1 MQSKLSN
8 KYLHRKSSSRESYRT
23 MTSGMMDPTST
34 VGPAGSIASMMSVIA
49 SQEQTIN
56 ELRAILAQ
64 KEDVI
69 CQLTSQLDKFKSVLS
84 IQSATLA
91 QPRRTRLIGV
101 SAEPQ
106 STATLQDLLSQTPQ
120 VYQKSQQTKQ
130 LIKQAIH
137 DNDFLKN
144 LNQSQIEEITLCMF
158 PVSHARDSI
167 IIKEGDIGSVVY
179 VMEQGKVEVSKDG
192 KLLSYIQQPGSVFGE
207 LAILYNCTRTATIRA
222 ITDCKLWAIERLCFQ
237 AIMMKSG
244 LIRQRDYIEFLRT
257 VPTFASVPDETLSKI
272 SGALEE
278 TTYKKGAYV
287 IRQGGRGDTFYIIS
301 QGRVKVTVD
310 VQDER
315 TQQLV
320 EKTVRYLKRGDSF
333 GEKALLGEDIR
344 TANIIADDDNVVCLV
359 IDRECFEQFI
369 SKIVENKH
377 YDEPPAY
384 MQLETKVDERFAN
397 IRLNDIQILKTL
409 GMGGFGRVDL
419 VTIGNDKTKS
429 YALKVMKKCQIV
441 ETRQE
446 QHIINE
452 KRIMLES
459 DSPFIVKL
467 YRTFKDEK
475 YLYMLMESC
484 LGGELWTVLRDRS
497 RFDEETTKFYTACVI
512 EAFSYLHS
520 RHIIYRD
527 LKPENMLLDEY
538 GYIKLTDFGF
548 AKRLYPPGS
557 KTWTFCGTPDYV
569 SPEIILN
576 RGHDYSCDYWSL
588 GVLMFELLTGAPPF
602 TSDDPMK
609 TYNII
614 LRGIDAVD
622 FPEKII
628 SKKAQNLIKRLC
640 RDNLAERL
648 GYQRGG
654 IEDIMKHKW
663 FDGFNWPGLRS
674 RTLPAPYVP
683 KISSP
688 LDTSN
693 FDSYSPDTSDVAIDT
708 SGDWDK
714 EF

>member
-1 MQSKLSN
+1 MMDA
-8 KYLHRKSSSRESYRT
+8 SSSIS
-23 MTSGMMDPTST
+23 
-34 VGPAGSIASMMSVIA
+34 PAGNAASMMSIIA

-56 ELRAILAQ
+56 ELRAILTQ
-64 KEDVI
+64 KEDLI
-69 CQLTSQLDKFKSVLS
+69 CQLKSQLDKFKSVLS
-84 IQSATLA
+84 VQPATLA
-91 QPRRTRLIGV
+91 QPRKTRLIGI
-101 SAEPQ
+101 SAEPH
-106 STATLQDLLSQTPQ
+106 STATIQDLLSKTPQ

-158 PVSHARDSI
+158 PVSHAKDSTI
-167 IIKEGDIGSVVY
+167 IREGDVGSVLY
-179 VMEQGKVEVSKDG
+179 VMEQGKVEVSKEG
-192 KLLSYIQQPGSVFGE
+192 KLLSYIQTPGSVFGE

-237 AIMMKSG
+237 SIMMKSG
-244 LIRQRDYIEFLRT
+244 LVRQ
-257 VPTFASVPDETLSKI
+257 SVEDNDE
-272 SGALEE
+272 
-278 TTYKKGAYV
+278 
-287 IRQGGRGDTFYIIS
+287 Q
-301 QGRVKVTVD
+301 
-310 VQDER
+310 
-315 TQQLV
+315 
-320 EKTVRYLKRGDSF
+320 
-333 GEKALLGEDIR
+333 
-344 TANIIADDDNVVCLV
+344 
-359 IDRECFEQFI
+359 
-369 SKIVENKH
+369 H
-377 YDEPPAY
+377 PPPY
-384 MQLETKVDERFAN
+384 MLTETKIDERFTR
-397 IRLNDIQILKTL
+397 ISLPDIKILTTL

-484 LGGELWTVLRDRS
+484 LGGELWTVLRDR
-497 RFDEETTKFYTACVI
+497 RNFDEDTTRFYTACVV

-527 LKPENMLLDEY
+527 LKPENMLLDEL
-538 GYIKLTDFGF
+538 GYVKLTDFGF

-602 TSDDPMK
+602 TSDEPMK

-614 LRGIDAVD
+614 LRGIEAVD
-622 FPEKII
+622 FPRTI
-628 SKKAQNLIKRLC
+628 SQKAQNLIKKLC
-640 RDNLAERL
+640 RDNSSERL

-654 IEDIMKHKW
+654 IDDIMKHKW
-663 FDGFNWPGLRS
+663 FDGFNWLALRN
-674 RTLPAPYVP
+674 RTLQAPYVP
-683 KISSP
+683 RISSAI
-688 LDTSN
+688 DTSN
-693 FDSYSPDTSDVAIDT
+693 FDSYSPDTSDVPIDT

>member
-1 MQSKLSN
+1 MA
-8 KYLHRKSSSRESYRT
+8 
-23 MTSGMMDPTST
+23 SGMMDAAGTI
-34 VGPAGSIASMMSVIA
+34 GPAGSSISMMSVIA

-64 KEDVI
+64 KEEMI
-69 CQLTSQLDKFKSVLS
+69 CHLTSQLDKFKSVLS

-91 QPRRTRLIGV
+91 QPRKTRLIGI
-101 SAEPQ
+101 SAEPY
-106 STATLQDLLSQTPQ
+106 STAAIQDLLNKTPQ

-192 KLLSYIQQPGSVFGE
+192 KLLSYIQRPGSVFGE

-222 ITDCKLWAIERLCFQ
+222 ITDCKLWAIERLCFHT
-237 AIMMKSG
+237 IMMKSG

-257 VPTFASVPDETLSKI
+257 VPTFSNVPNEVLSKI

-278 TTYKKGAYV
+278 TTYKKGAYI
-287 IRQGGRGDTFYIIS
+287 IRQGARGDTFYIIS
-301 QGRVKVTVD
+301 QGQVKVTVD

-320 EKTVRYLKRGDSF
+320 EKTLRYLKRGDFF

-344 TANIIADDDNVVCLV
+344 TANIIADDDNVICLV
-359 IDRECFEQFI
+359 IDRECFQQFI
-369 SKIVENKH
+369 SKIVENKQ
-377 YDEPPAY
+377 YDEPPPY
-384 MQLETKVDERFAN
+384 MFVEAKIDERFVN
-397 IRLNDIQILKTL
+397 VQLSDIKVLTTL

-419 VTIGNDKTKS
+419 VTIGDEKTKS

-446 QHIINE
+446 QHILNE
-452 KRIMLES
+452 KCIMLES
-459 DSPFIVKL
+459 DCPFIVKL

-484 LGGELWTVLRDRS
+484 LGGELWTVLRDR
-497 RFDEETTKFYTACVI
+497 RNFDEDTTRFYTACVI

-527 LKPENMLLDEY
+527 LKPENMLLDEF
-538 GYIKLTDFGF
+538 GYVKLTDFGF
-548 AKRLYPPGS
+548 AKRLHPPGS

-588 GVLMFELLTGAPPF
+588 GVLMFELLAGAPPF
-602 TSDDPMK
+602 TSDEPMK

-622 FPEKII
+622 FPRSI
-628 SKKAQNLIKRLC
+628 SQKAQNLIKKLC

-663 FDGFNWPGLRS
+663 FDGFNWLGLRS

-683 KISSP
+683 KIASAI
-688 LDTSN
+688 DTSN
-693 FDSYSPDTSDVAIDT
+693 FDSYSPDTSEVPIDT

-714 EF
+714 DF

>member
-1 MQSKLSN
+1 
-8 KYLHRKSSSRESYRT
+8 
-23 MTSGMMDPTST
+23 MMDATSSI
-34 VGPAGSIASMMSVIA
+34 GPAGQAMNMMSIIE
-49 SQEQTIN
+49 SQEKTIN

-64 KEDVI
+64 KEDMI

-91 QPRRTRLIGV
+91 QPRKTRLIGI

-106 STATLQDLLSQTPQ
+106 ATVDLQELLDRTPE
-120 VYQKSQQTKQ
+120 VYHKSQQTKQ
-130 LIKQAIH
+130 LIKQAIY
-137 DNDFLKN
+137 DNDFLKKF
-144 LNQSQIEEITLCMF
+144 LSCAQIEEITSCMF
-158 PVSHARDSI
+158 PASYAKDSI
-167 IIKEGDIGSVVY
+167 IIKEGDVGSVVY

-192 KLLSYIQQPGSVFGE
+192 KLLSYIQKPGSVFGE

-222 ITDCKLWAIERLCFQ
+222 ITECKLWAINRLCFQ
-237 AIMMKSG
+237 SIMMKSG
-244 LIRQRDYIEFLRT
+244 LIRQRDYIEFLQT
-257 VPTFASVPDETLSKI
+257 VPSFNNVPIETLSKI

-278 TTYKKGAYV
+278 ASYKKGAYI
-287 IRQGGRGDTFYIIS
+287 IRQGGRGNTFYIIS
-301 QGRVKVTVD
+301 QGQVKVTVD
-310 VQDER
+310 IKDDNTGQV
-315 TQQLV
+315 V
-320 EKTVRYLKRGDSF
+320 EKTLRYLKKGDFF
-333 GEKALLGEDIR
+333 GEKALLGEDVR
-344 TANIIADDDNVVCLV
+344 TANIIAEDDNVVCLV
-359 IDRECFEQFI
+359 IDRDTFQQFI
-369 SKIVENKH
+369 SKIVENKQ
-377 YDEPPAY
+377 YDEPPPY
-384 MQLETKVDERFAN
+384 MLVEPKIDEQFAKIQLT
-397 IRLNDIQILKTL
+397 DIKILTTL
-409 GMGGFGRVDL
+409 GIGGFGRVDL
-419 VTIGNDKTKS
+419 VTIGSDQARS

-484 LGGELWTVLRDRS
+484 LGGELWTVLRDR
-497 RFDEETTKFYTACVI
+497 RNFDEDTTRFYTACVI

-527 LKPENMLLDEY
+527 LKPENMLLDEF
-538 GYIKLTDFGF
+538 GYVKLTDFGF
-548 AKRLYPPGS
+548 AKCLYPPGS

-602 TSDDPMK
+602 TSDEPMK

-622 FPEKII
+622 FPRSI
-628 SKKAQNLIKRLC
+628 SQKAQNLIKRLC
-640 RDNLAERL
+640 RDNLTERL

-683 KISSP
+683 KITSP
-688 LDTSN
+688 IDTSN
-693 FDSYSPDTSDVAIDT
+693 FDSYAPDTSEVPIDT

-714 EF
+714 DF

>member
-1 MQSKLSN
+1 MDA
-8 KYLHRKSSSRESYRT
+8 
-23 MTSGMMDPTST
+23 SGSI
-34 VGPAGSIASMMSVIA
+34 GPAGNVASMMTIIA

-56 ELRAILAQ
+56 ELRTILAQ
-64 KEDVI
+64 KEDII

-91 QPRRTRLIGV
+91 QPRKTRLIGI

-106 STATLQDLLSQTPQ
+106 SSTSIQDLITNTPQ

-130 LIKQAIH
+130 LIKQAIY

-144 LNQSQIEEITLCMF
+144 LNHSQVEEITLCMF
-158 PVSHARDSI
+158 PVSHAKNSI
-167 IIKEGDIGSVVY
+167 IIKEGDVGSVVY

-192 KLLSYIQQPGSVFGE
+192 KLLSYIQRPGSVFGE

-222 ITDCKLWAIERLCFQ
+222 ITDCKLWAIERICFQ
-237 AIMMKSG
+237 SIMMKSG
-244 LIRQRDYIEFLRT
+244 LIRQRDYIEFLKT
-257 VPTFASVPDETLSKI
+257 VPEFSQVSNETLSRI

-278 TTYKKGAYV
+278 TTYNKGAYI

-301 QGRVKVTVD
+301 QGQVKVTVD
-310 VQDER
+310 VIDER
-315 TQQLV
+315 TQQPV
-320 EKTVRYLKRGDSF
+320 GEKVLRYLKRGDYF

-344 TANIIADDDNVVCLV
+344 TANIIADVDNVVCLV
-359 IDRECFEQFI
+359 IDRECFTQFI
-369 SKIVENKH
+369 SQIVENRQ
-377 YDEPPAY
+377 YDEPDLPI
-384 MQLETKVDERFAN
+384 TRIIDERFTN
-397 IRLNDIQILKTL
+397 ISLNDIKILTTL

-419 VTIGNDKTKS
+419 VTIGDDKTKS

-467 YRTFKDEK
+467 YRTFKDDK

-484 LGGELWTVLRDRS
+484 LGGELWTVLRDR
-497 RFDEETTKFYTACVI
+497 RNFDEDTTRFYTACVV

-527 LKPENMLLDEY
+527 LKPENMLLDEQ
-538 GYIKLTDFGF
+538 GYVKLTDFGF

-602 TSDDPMK
+602 TSDEPMK

-622 FPEKII
+622 FPRTI
-628 SKKAQNLIKRLC
+628 SQKAQNLIKRLC

-648 GYQRGG
+648 GYQKGG
-654 IEDIMKHKW
+654 INDIMKHKW

-674 RTLPAPYVP
+674 RTLPAPYLP
-683 KISSP
+683 KIASP

-693 FDSYSPDTSDVAIDT
+693 FDSYSPDTSEAPIDT

>member
-1 MQSKLSN
+1 
-8 KYLHRKSSSRESYRT
+8 
-23 MTSGMMDPTST
+23 MTSGMMNATGT
-34 VGPAGSIASMMSVIA
+34 IGPAGNAASMMSIIA

-56 ELRAILAQ
+56 ELRVILAQ
-64 KEDVI
+64 KEDMI

-91 QPRRTRLIGV
+91 QPRKTRLIGI

-106 STATLQDLLSQTPQ
+106 SSANIQDLLSKPPQ
-120 VYQKSQQTKQ
+120 IYQKSQQTKQ
-130 LIKQAIH
+130 LIKQSIH

-144 LNQSQIEEITLCMF
+144 LTESQIEEITLCMF
-158 PVSHARDSI
+158 PVAHSKDSI
-167 IIKEGDIGSVVY
+167 IIKEGDVGSVVY

-192 KLLSYIQQPGSVFGE
+192 KLLSYIHRPGSVFGE
-207 LAILYNCTRTATIRA
+207 LAILYNCTRTATIKA
-222 ITDCKLWAIERLCFQ
+222 ITDCKLWAIERGCFQ

-244 LIRQRDYIEFLRT
+244 LIRQRDYIEFLKT
-257 VPTFASVPDETLSKI
+257 VPTFHNVPMETLSKI
-272 SGALEE
+272 TDALEE
-278 TTYKKGAYV
+278 TSYRRGAYI
-287 IRQGGRGDTFYIIS
+287 IRQGGRGDTFFIIS
-301 QGRVKVTVD
+301 QGQVKVTVD
-310 VQDER
+310 VQDET

-320 EKTVRYLKRGDSF
+320 EKTVRYLKRGDYF
-333 GEKALLGEDIR
+333 GEKALLGEDVR

-359 IDRECFEQFI
+359 IDRECFQQFI
-369 SKIVENKH
+369 SKIVENRC
-377 YDEPPAY
+377 YDEPLEY
-384 MQLETKVDERFAN
+384 MPDQTKIDERFAHVQLSD
-397 IRLNDIQILKTL
+397 IRIVTTL

-419 VTIGNDKTKS
+419 VTIGDDKTKS

-452 KRIMLES
+452 KRIMMES
-459 DSPFIVKL
+459 DSAFIVKL
-467 YRTFKDEK
+467 YRTFKDER

-484 LGGELWTVLRDRS
+484 LGGELWTVLRER
-497 RFDEETTKFYTACVI
+497 RNFDEDTTRFYTACVI

-527 LKPENMLLDEY
+527 LKPENMLLDDI
-538 GYIKLTDFGF
+538 GYVKLTDFGF

-602 TSDDPMK
+602 TSDEPMK

-622 FPEKII
+622 FPRSI
-628 SKKAQNLIKRLC
+628 SHKAQNLIKKLC
-640 RDNLAERL
+640 RDNLSERL

-663 FDGFNWPGLRS
+663 FDGFNWFGLRN

-688 LDTSN
+688 VDASN
-693 FDSYSPDTSDVAIDT
+693 FDSYSPDTSEVPIHIT
-708 SGDWDK
+708 GDWDK

>member
-1 MQSKLSN
+1 
-8 KYLHRKSSSRESYRT
+8 
-23 MTSGMMDPTST
+23 MMDATGS
-34 VGPAGSIASMMSVIA
+34 VGPAGNAASMMSIIA

-64 KEDVI
+64 KEDII

-91 QPRRTRLIGV
+91 QPRKTRLIGI

-106 STATLQDLLSQTPQ
+106 STATIQDLLAKAPQ
-120 VYQKSQQTKQ
+120 VYQKSQQTKL

-144 LNQSQIEEITLCMF
+144 LNESQIEEITLCMF

-167 IIKEGDIGSVVY
+167 IIKEGDVGSVVY

-192 KLLSYIQQPGSVFGE
+192 KLLSYIQRPGSVFGE

-237 AIMMKSG
+237 SIMMKSG
-244 LIRQRDYIEFLRT
+244 LIRQRDYIEFLKT
-257 VPTFASVPDETLSKI
+257 VPTFQNVPMETLSKI
-272 SGALEE
+272 TGALEE
-278 TTYKKGAYV
+278 TTYKKGAYI
-287 IRQGGRGDTFYIIS
+287 IRQGGRGDTFFIIS
-301 QGRVKVTVD
+301 HGQVKVTVD
-310 VQDER
+310 VQDDR
-315 TQQLV
+315 NQQLI
-320 EKTVRYLKRGDSF
+320 EKTVRYLKRGDYF
-333 GEKALLGEDIR
+333 GEKALLGEDVR
-344 TANIIADDDNVVCLV
+344 TANIIAEDDNVVCLV
-359 IDRECFEQFI
+359 IDRECFQQFI
-369 SKIVENKH
+369 SKIVENKE

-384 MQLETKVDERFAN
+384 MFSEARIDERFAS
-397 IRLNDIQILKTL
+397 IQLNDIKILSTL

-419 VTIGNDKTKS
+419 VTIGEDKTKS

-459 DSPFIVKL
+459 NSAFIVKL

-484 LGGELWTVLRDRS
+484 LGGELWTVLRDRRS
-497 RFDEETTKFYTACVI
+497 FDEDTTKFYTACVI

-527 LKPENMLLDEY
+527 LKPENMLLDEI
-538 GYIKLTDFGF
+538 GYVKLTDFGF

-602 TSDDPMK
+602 TSDEPMK

-622 FPEKII
+622 FPRSI
-628 SKKAQNLIKRLC
+628 SQKAQNLIKKLC
-640 RDNLAERL
+640 RDNLSERL

-663 FDGFNWPGLRS
+663 FDGFNWIGLRS

-683 KISSP
+683 KINSP
-688 LDTSN
+688 IDTSN
-693 FDSYSPDTSDVAIDT
+693 FDSYSPDTSEVPIDK
-708 SGDWDK
+708 SGEWDK

>member
-1 MQSKLSN
+1 
-8 KYLHRKSSSRESYRT
+8 
-23 MTSGMMDPTST
+23 MMDAAGSI
-34 VGPAGSIASMMSVIA
+34 GPAGSATSMLSVIA
-49 SQEQTIN
+49 TQEQTIN
-56 ELRAILAQ
+56 ELRAILAK

-69 CQLTSQLDKFKSVLS
+69 CQLTSQLDKYKSVLS
-84 IQSATLA
+84 LRSATLA
-91 QPRRTRLIGV
+91 QPRKTRLIGV
-101 SAEPQ
+101 SEPP
-106 STATLQDLLSQTPQ
+106 STETIQDLESKPPK
-120 VYQKSQQTKQ
+120 VVAKSQQTKQ
-130 LIKQAIH
+130 FLKQAIYY
-137 DNDFLKN
+137 NDFLN
-144 LNQSQIEEITLCMF
+144 HLNQTQIEEITSYMY
-158 PVSHARDSI
+158 PIEQERDSI
-167 IIKEGDIGSVVY
+167 IIREGDLGNCVY
-179 VMEQGKVEVSKDG
+179 ILEQGKVEVSKDG
-192 KLLSYIQQPGSVFGE
+192 KLLTYLQLPGSVFGE
-207 LAILYNCTRTATIRA
+207 LAIVFDCTRTATVRA
-222 ITDCKLWAIERLCFQ
+222 ITECKLWILEQ
-237 AIMMKSG
+237 ATFKSIMMKTG
-244 LIRQRDYIEFLRT
+244 LIRQRDYIEFLKT
-257 VPTFASVPDETLSKI
+257 VPTLGNVPTETLSRI
-272 SGALEE
+272 SSALEE
-278 TTYKKGAYV
+278 TTYKKGAYI

-301 QGRVKVTVD
+301 QGQVKVTVD

-320 EKTVRYLKRGDSF
+320 EKTLRYLKRGDFF

-359 IDRECFEQFI
+359 IDRECFQQFI
-369 SKIVENKH
+369 SKIVENKQ
-377 YDEPPAY
+377 YDEPPSY
-384 MQLETKVDERFAN
+384 MLVETKIDERFAS
-397 IRLNDIQILKTL
+397 IQLNDIKILSTL

-419 VTIGNDKTKS
+419 VTIGDDKTKS

-459 DSPFIVKL
+459 NSPFIVKL

-484 LGGELWTVLRDRS
+484 LGGELWTVLRDR
-497 RFDEETTKFYTACVI
+497 RNFDEDTTRFYTACVI

-527 LKPENMLLDEY
+527 LKPENMLLDEF
-538 GYIKLTDFGF
+538 GYVKLTDFGF

-602 TSDDPMK
+602 TSEEPMK

-622 FPEKII
+622 FPRNI
-628 SKKAQNLIKRLC
+628 SQKAQNLIKKLC

-654 IEDIMKHKW
+654 IEDIVKHKW

-683 KISSP
+683 KIASAT
-688 LDTSN
+688 DTSN
-693 FDSYSPDTSDVAIDT
+693 FDSYSPDTSEVPADT
-708 SGDWDK
+708 SGDWDQ

>member
-1 MQSKLSN
+1 MA
-8 KYLHRKSSSRESYRT
+8 
-23 MTSGMMDPTST
+23 SGMMDATNQIGS
-34 VGPAGSIASMMSVIA
+34 AGNATSMMSIIA

-56 ELRAILAQ
+56 ELRVILAQ
-64 KEDVI
+64 KEDII

-84 IQSATLA
+84 IQSATLN
-91 QPRRTRLIGV
+91 QPRKTRLIGI

-106 STATLQDLLSQTPQ
+106 STATIQDILTKAPQ

-137 DNDFLKN
+137 DNEFLKY
-144 LNQSQIEEITLCMF
+144 LNESQIEEITLCMF

-167 IIKEGDIGSVVY
+167 IIKEGDVGSVVY

-192 KLLSYIQQPGSVFGE
+192 KLLLYIQRPGSVFGE

-237 AIMMKSG
+237 SIMMKSG
-244 LIRQRDYIEFLRT
+244 LIRQRDYIEFLKT
-257 VPTFASVPDETLSKI
+257 VPTFANVPMETLSKI

-278 TTYKKGAYV
+278 TTYKKGAYI
-287 IRQGGRGDTFYIIS
+287 IRQGGRGDTFFIIS
-301 QGRVKVTVD
+301 QGQVKVTVD
-310 VQDER
+310 VKSDR
-315 TQQLV
+315 GDHSV
-320 EKTVRYLKRGDSF
+320 EKTIRYLKRGDYF

-344 TANIIADDDNVVCLV
+344 TANIIAEEDNVVCLV
-359 IDRECFEQFI
+359 IDRGSFQQFI
-369 SKIVENKH
+369 SKIVENKE
-377 YDEPPAY
+377 YDEPQEY
-384 MQLETKVDERFAN
+384 MVVESKIDERFAN
-397 IRLNDIQILKTL
+397 INLKDIKIITTL

-419 VTIGNDKTKS
+419 VTIGDDKSTS

-452 KRIMLES
+452 KRIMMES
-459 DSPFIVKL
+459 DSAFIVKL
-467 YRTFKDEK
+467 YRTFKDDK
-475 YLYMLMESC
+475 YLYMLMEPC
-484 LGGELWTVLRDRS
+484 LGGELWTVLRDR
-497 RFDEETTKFYTACVI
+497 RNFDEDTTRFYTACVV

-527 LKPENMLLDEY
+527 LKPENMLLDAL
-538 GYIKLTDFGF
+538 GYVKLTDFGF
-548 AKRLYPPGS
+548 AKRLYPPGN

-602 TSDDPMK
+602 TSDEPMK

-622 FPEKII
+622 FPRGI
-628 SKKAQNLIKRLC
+628 SQKAQNLIKKLC
-640 RDNLAERL
+640 RDNLSERL

-663 FDGFNWPGLRS
+663 FDGFNWIGLKSRS
-674 RTLPAPYVP
+674 LPAPYVP
-683 KISSP
+683 KINSP
-688 LDTSN
+688 IDTSN
-693 FDSYSPDTSDVAIDT
+693 FDSYSPDTSEVPIDT

>member
-1 MQSKLSN
+1 MDA
-8 KYLHRKSSSRESYRT
+8 SSSIS
-23 MTSGMMDPTST
+23 
-34 VGPAGSIASMMSVIA
+34 PAGNAASMMSIIA

-56 ELRAILAQ
+56 ELRSMLAQ
-64 KEDVI
+64 KEDLI
-69 CQLTSQLDKFKSVLS
+69 CQLKSQLDKFKSVLS
-84 IQSATLA
+84 VQPATLA
-91 QPRRTRLIGV
+91 QPRKTRLIGI
-101 SAEPQ
+101 SAEPH
-106 STATLQDLLSQTPQ
+106 STATIQDLLSKTPQ

-144 LNQSQIEEITLCMF
+144 LDQSQIEEITLCMF
-158 PVSHARDSI
+158 PVSHAKDSI
-167 IIKEGDIGSVVY
+167 IIREGDVGSVLY

-192 KLLSYIQQPGSVFGE
+192 KLLSYIHTPGSVFGE

-222 ITDCKLWAIERLCFQ
+222 IIDCKLWAIERLCFQ
-237 AIMMKSG
+237 SIMMKSG
-244 LIRQRDYIEFLRT
+244 LIRQSVEDNDEQHPPPYIL
-257 VPTFASVPDETLSKI
+257 A
-272 SGALEE
+272 
-278 TTYKKGAYV
+278 
-287 IRQGGRGDTFYIIS
+287 
-301 QGRVKVTVD
+301 
-310 VQDER
+310 
-315 TQQLV
+315 
-320 EKTVRYLKRGDSF
+320 
-333 GEKALLGEDIR
+333 
-344 TANIIADDDNVVCLV
+344 
-359 IDRECFEQFI
+359 
-369 SKIVENKH
+369 
-377 YDEPPAY
+377 
-384 MQLETKVDERFAN
+384 ETKIDERFSM
-397 IRLNDIQILKTL
+397 IKLHDIKILTTL

-419 VTIGNDKTKS
+419 VTIGDDKTKS

-484 LGGELWTVLRDRS
+484 LGGELWTVLRDR
-497 RFDEETTKFYTACVI
+497 RNFDEDTTKFYTACVV

-527 LKPENMLLDEY
+527 LKPENMLLDEL
-538 GYIKLTDFGF
+538 GYVKLTDFGF

-602 TSDDPMK
+602 TSDEPMK

-614 LRGIDAVD
+614 LRGIEAVD
-622 FPEKII
+622 FPRTI
-628 SKKAQNLIKRLC
+628 SQKAQNLIKKLC
-640 RDNLAERL
+640 RDNSTERL

-654 IEDIMKHKW
+654 IDDIMKHKW
-663 FDGFNWPGLRS
+663 FDGFNWLALRNRS
-674 RTLPAPYVP
+674 LAAPYVP
-683 KISSP
+683 KISSA

-693 FDSYSPDTSDVAIDT
+693 FDSYSPDTSDVPVDT

>member
-1 MQSKLSN
+1 MA
-8 KYLHRKSSSRESYRT
+8 
-23 MTSGMMDPTST
+23 SGMMDSSGSI
-34 VGPAGSIASMMSVIA
+34 GPAGNVASMMTIIA

-56 ELRAILAQ
+56 ELRTILAQ
-64 KEDVI
+64 KEDII

-84 IQSATLA
+84 LQSATLA
-91 QPRRTRLIGV
+91 QPRKTRLIGI

-106 STATLQDLLSQTPQ
+106 SSTSIHDLMKNPPQ
-120 VYQKSQQTKQ
+120 VYQKSQSTKQ
-130 LIKQAIH
+130 LIKQAIY

-144 LNQSQIEEITLCMF
+144 LNHSQVEEITLCMF
-158 PVSHARDSI
+158 PVSHAKDSI

-192 KLLSYIQQPGSVFGE
+192 KLLSYNQRPGSVFGE

-222 ITDCKLWAIERLCFQ
+222 ITDCKLWAIERHCFQ

-244 LIRQRDYIEFLRT
+244 LIRQRDYIDFLRT
-257 VPTFASVPDETLSKI
+257 VPEFSQVSDETLSRI

-278 TTYKKGAYV
+278 TTYNKGSYI

-301 QGRVKVTVD
+301 QGQVKVTSD
-310 VQDER
+310 IIDER
-315 TQQLV
+315 TQQPV
-320 EKTVRYLKRGDSF
+320 GEKIIRYLKQGDYF

-344 TANIIADDDNVVCLV
+344 TANIIADVDNVVCLV
-359 IDRECFEQFI
+359 IDRECFKQFI
-369 SKIVENKH
+369 SQIVERQ
-377 YDEPPAY
+377 YDEPTPDLPVAVP
-384 MQLETKVDERFAN
+384 KIDERFAKISLSD
-397 IRLNDIQILKTL
+397 IRILTTL

-419 VTIGNDKTKS
+419 VTLGDDKTKS

-467 YRTFKDEK
+467 YRTFKDDK

-484 LGGELWTVLRDRS
+484 LGGELWTVLRDR
-497 RFDEETTKFYTACVI
+497 RNFDEDTTRFYTACVV

-527 LKPENMLLDEY
+527 LKPENMLLDGI
-538 GYIKLTDFGF
+538 GYVKLTDFGF

-602 TSDDPMK
+602 TSEEPMK

-622 FPEKII
+622 FPRTITQ
-628 SKKAQNLIKRLC
+628 KAQNLIKRLC
-640 RDNLAERL
+640 RDNLTERL
-648 GYQRGG
+648 GYQKGG
-654 IEDIMKHKW
+654 INDIIKHKW

-674 RTLPAPYVP
+674 RTLPAPYLP
-683 KISSP
+683 KIASP
-688 LDTSN
+688 TDTSN
-693 FDSYSPDTSDVAIDT
+693 FDSYSPDTSDAPVDT
-708 SGDWDK
+708 SGDWDR

>member
-1 MQSKLSN
+1 MI
-8 KYLHRKSSSRESYRT
+8 
-23 MTSGMMDPTST
+23 SGMMDATGSI
-34 VGPAGSIASMMSVIA
+34 GPAGNAASMMSIIA
-49 SQEQTIN
+49 SQEQQIS
-56 ELRAILAQ
+56 ELRVMLAQ
-64 KEDVI
+64 KDELI
-69 CQLTSQLDKFKSVLS
+69 CHLTSQLDKFKSVLS
-84 IQSATLA
+84 IQSPAGLA
-91 QPRRTRLIGV
+91 QPRKTRLIGI
-101 SAEPQ
+101 SAEPH
-106 STATLQDLLSQTPQ
+106 SEANLQDLLSKTPQ
-120 VYQKSQQTKQ
+120 VYQKSQQTQQ

-137 DNDFLKN
+137 DNEFLKK
-144 LNQSQIEEITLCMF
+144 LSQSQIEEITLCMF
-158 PVSHARDSI
+158 PVSYTKDSI

-179 VMEQGKVEVSKDG
+179 VLEQGQIEVSKEG
-192 KLLSYIQQPGSVFGE
+192 KIIPQFNRAGLVFGE
-207 LAILYNCTRTATIRA
+207 LAILYNCKRTATIRA
-222 ITDCKLWAIERLCFQ
+222 ITDCKLWAIERPCFQ

-244 LIRQRDYIEFLRT
+244 LIRQRDYIEFLKT
-257 VPTFASVPDETLSKI
+257 VPTFNNVTTETLSKI
-272 SGALEE
+272 SEAFEE
-278 TTYKKGAYV
+278 TTYKKNAYI
-287 IRQGGRGDTFYIIS
+287 IRQGARGDTFYIIS
-301 QGRVKVTVD
+301 QGQVKVTVD
-310 VQDER
+310 VIDER
-315 TQQLV
+315 TQQV
-320 EKTVRYLKRGDSF
+320 TEKILRYLKRGDFF

-344 TANIIADDDNVVCLV
+344 TANIIADDDNVVCLS
-359 IDRECFEQFI
+359 IDRECFQLI
-369 SKIVENKH
+369 SKVVEGKQ

-384 MQLETKVDERFAN
+384 MLAETKIDERFAAIKLTDIN
-397 IRLNDIQILKTL
+397 ILTTL

-419 VTIGNDKTKS
+419 VTIGADKTKS

-452 KRIMLES
+452 KQIMLES
-459 DSPFIVKL
+459 DSQFIVKL

-475 YLYMLMESC
+475 YLYMLMEAC
-484 LGGELWTVLRDRS
+484 LGGELWTVLRDR
-497 RFDEETTKFYTACVI
+497 RNFDEDTTKFYTACVI

-527 LKPENMLLDEY
+527 LKPENMLLDEL
-538 GYIKLTDFGF
+538 GYVKLTDFGF

-602 TSDDPMK
+602 TSDEPMK

-622 FPEKII
+622 FPRSI
-628 SKKAQNLIKRLC
+628 SQKAQNLIKKLC
-640 RDNLAERL
+640 RDNLSERL

-663 FDGFNWPGLRS
+663 FDGFDWSGLRS
-674 RTLPAPYVP
+674 KTLPAPYVP
-683 KISSP
+683 KITSVT
-688 LDTSN
+688 DTSN
-693 FDSYSPDTSDVAIDT
+693 FDSYSPDTSEVPVDM

>member
-1 MQSKLSN
+1 
-8 KYLHRKSSSRESYRT
+8 
-23 MTSGMMDPTST
+23 MD
-34 VGPAGSIASMMSVIA
+34 PAGSIGPAGNAASMMSIIA

-56 ELRAILAQ
+56 ELRVILAQ
-64 KEDVI
+64 KEDII

-91 QPRRTRLIGV
+91 QPRKTRLIGI

-106 STATLQDLLSQTPQ
+106 SAATIQDLLAKAPQ
-120 VYQKSQQTKQ
+120 VFQKSQQTKQ

-144 LNQSQIEEITLCMF
+144 LTESQIEEITLGMF

-167 IIKEGDIGSVVY
+167 IIKEGDVGSVVY

-192 KLLSYIQQPGSVFGE
+192 KLLSYIQRPGSVFGE

-237 AIMMKSG
+237 SIMMKSG
-244 LIRQRDYIEFLRT
+244 LIRQRDYIEFLKT
-257 VPTFASVPDETLSKI
+257 VPTFGNVPMETLSRI

-278 TTYKKGAYV
+278 TAYKKGAYI
-287 IRQGGRGDTFYIIS
+287 IRQGARGDTFFIIS
-301 QGRVKVTVD
+301 QGQVKVTVD

-315 TQQLV
+315 SQQLV
-320 EKTVRYLKRGDSF
+320 EKTVRYLKRGDYF

-359 IDRECFEQFI
+359 IDRECFQQFI
-369 SKIVENKH
+369 SKIVENKE
-377 YDEPPAY
+377 YDEPPEY
-384 MQLETKVDERFAN
+384 MVVESKVDERFSS
-397 IRLNDIQILKTL
+397 IHLQDVKIITTL

-419 VTIGNDKTKS
+419 VTIGEDKTTS

-452 KRIMLES
+452 KRIMMES
-459 DSPFIVKL
+459 DSEFIVKL

-475 YLYMLMESC
+475 YLYMLMEPC
-484 LGGELWTVLRDRS
+484 LGGELWTVLRDR
-497 RFDEETTKFYTACVI
+497 RNFDEDTTRFYTACVI

-527 LKPENMLLDEY
+527 LKPENMLLDEL
-538 GYIKLTDFGF
+538 GYVKLTDFGF

-602 TSDDPMK
+602 TSDEPMK

-622 FPEKII
+622 FPRSI
-628 SKKAQNLIKRLC
+628 SQKAQNLIKKLC
-640 RDNLAERL
+640 RDNMSERL
-648 GYQRGG
+648 GYQCGG

-663 FDGFNWPGLRS
+663 FDGFNWIGLRG
-674 RTLPAPYVP
+674 RNLPAPYVP
-683 KISSP
+683 KIASP
-688 LDTSN
+688 IDTSN
-693 FDSYSPDTSDVAIDT
+693 FDSYSPDTSEVPVDT

>member
-1 MQSKLSN
+1 MA
-8 KYLHRKSSSRESYRT
+8 
-23 MTSGMMDPTST
+23 SGMIDAAGSM
-34 VGPAGSIASMMSVIA
+34 GPAGNAMSMMSIIS
-49 SQEQTIN
+49 SQERTIN

-64 KEDVI
+64 KEDTI

-91 QPRRTRLIGV
+91 QPRKNRLIGI
-101 SAEPQ
+101 SAEPH
-106 STATLQDLLSQTPQ
+106 SMQDLLSRPPQ

-144 LNQSQIEEITLCMF
+144 LSPSQVEDITQGMF
-158 PVSHARDSI
+158 PVSQARDSI
-167 IIKEGDIGSVVY
+167 IIKEGDVGSVVY

-222 ITDCKLWAIERLCFQ
+222 ITDCKLWAIERSCFQ
-237 AIMMKSG
+237 SIMMKSG
-244 LIRQRDYIEFLRT
+244 LILQKEHIEFLKT
-257 VPTFASVPDETLSKI
+257 VPTFSGVPMEILSKI

-278 TTYKKGAYV
+278 TTYKKGAYI
-287 IRQGGRGDTFYIIS
+287 IRQGGRGDTFFIIS
-301 QGRVKVTVD
+301 QGQVKVTVD
-310 VQDER
+310 VKDEK

-320 EKTVRYLKRGDSF
+320 EKTLRYLKRGDFF

-359 IDRECFEQFI
+359 IDRECFQQFI
-369 SKIVENKH
+369 SKIVENKQ
-377 YDEPPAY
+377 YDEQPTY
-384 MQLETKVDERFAN
+384 MQTETVIDEKYASIQLKDIKV
-397 IRLNDIQILKTL
+397 LTTL

-419 VTIGNDKTKS
+419 VTIGEDKSKS

-459 DSPFIVKL
+459 NSPFIVKL

-484 LGGELWTVLRDRS
+484 LGGELWTVLRDR
-497 RFDEETTKFYTACVI
+497 RNFDEDTTRFYTGCVI

-527 LKPENMLLDEY
+527 LKPENMLLDEL

-548 AKRLYPPGS
+548 AKRLYPPGN

-602 TSDDPMK
+602 TSDEPMK

-622 FPEKII
+622 FPRSI
-628 SKKAQNLIKRLC
+628 SQKAQNLIKKLC

-663 FDGFNWPGLRS
+663 FDGFNWFGLRS

-683 KISSP
+683 KIASP

-693 FDSYSPDTSDVAIDT
+693 FDSYSPDTSEVPIDT

>member
-1 MQSKLSN
+1 MD
-8 KYLHRKSSSRESYRT
+8 
-23 MTSGMMDPTST
+23 TSGSI
-34 VGPAGSIASMMSVIA
+34 GPAGNVASMMTIIA

-56 ELRAILAQ
+56 ELRSILDS

-84 IQSATLA
+84 IQSASMA
-91 QPRRTRLIGV
+91 QPRKTRLIGI

-106 STATLQDLLSQTPQ
+106 STASIQDLLSSTPQ
-120 VYQKSQQTKQ
+120 IYQKSNQTKL
-130 LIKQAIH
+130 LIKQAIY

-144 LNQSQIEEITLCMF
+144 LNHSQVEEITLCMF
-158 PVSHARDSI
+158 PVSHAKDSI

-179 VMEQGKVEVSKDG
+179 VMELGKVEVSKDG
-192 KLLSYIQQPGSVFGE
+192 KLLSYIQRPGSVFGE

-222 ITDCKLWAIERLCFQ
+222 ITDCKLWAIERHCFQ
-237 AIMMKSG
+237 SIMMKSG
-244 LIRQRDYIEFLRT
+244 LIRQRDYIEFLKT
-257 VPTFASVPDETLSKI
+257 VPTFSHVPIETLSRI

-278 TTYKKGAYV
+278 TNYNKGAYI

-301 QGRVKVTVD
+301 QGQVKVTVD
-310 VQDER
+310 VIDER
-315 TQQLV
+315 GQLQIG
-320 EKTVRYLKRGDSF
+320 EKVIRYLKRGDFF

-359 IDRECFEQFI
+359 IDRDCFRQFI
-369 SKIVENKH
+369 SQIVENKH
-377 YDEPPAY
+377 YEETPSY
-384 MQLETKVDERFAN
+384 MLTEAKFDDRFKNIQLSDMN
-397 IRLNDIQILKTL
+397 ILSTL

-419 VTIGNDKTKS
+419 VTLGNDKTKS
-429 YALKVMKKCQIV
+429 YALKVMKKFQIV

-484 LGGELWTVLRDRS
+484 LGGELWTVLRDR
-497 RFDEETTKFYTACVI
+497 RNFDEDTTRFYTACVI

-527 LKPENMLLDEY
+527 LKPENMLLDEL

-602 TSDDPMK
+602 TSDEPMK

-622 FPEKII
+622 FPRTI
-628 SKKAQNLIKRLC
+628 SQKAQNLIKKLC
-640 RDNLAERL
+640 RDNLSERL
-648 GYQRGG
+648 GYQKGG
-654 IEDIMKHKW
+654 ISDIMKHKW
-663 FDGFNWPGLRS
+663 FDGFNWFGLRS

-683 KISSP
+683 KINSP

-693 FDSYSPDTSDVAIDT
+693 FDSYSPDTSEAPIDT